1 MQKRDPFLL
10 GADAGGLVNKANAG
24 RTTPLEDGVEVVD
37 GEAEVMDSGPTL
49 GYKSADR

>member
-10 GADAGGLVNKANAG
+10 GADAGGLVDEPNAG
-24 RTTPLEDGVEVVD
+24 RTTTLEGGVEVID

-49 GYKSADR
+49 GHKSADR